1 MRTIAQKYYISW
13 LIFFTI
19 SVVIFLSSCDNN
31 IFDNK
36 PFNQKAWI
44 ENPFNKDSNVR
55 IEMSEDL
62 LKNHL
67 KIGMTRQQVRKLL
80 GKPDS
85 VDSYSGGS
93 SNYDNYYLGEY
104 TFLLRFDRA
113 SKLVDKEIV
122 SI

>member
-1 MRTIAQKYYISW
+1 MRTIAQKSYISW
-13 LIFFTI
+13 LMFFTI

-44 ENPFNKDSNVR
+44 ENPWSKDKNVR

-62 LKNHL
+62 LVNHL

-80 GKPDS
+80 GEPDS
-85 VDSYSGGS
+85 VDSYN
-93 SNYDNYYLGEY
+93 NYDYYLGEY
-104 TFLLRFDRA
+104 TFLIGFDRVG
-113 SKLVDKEIV
+113 KLVKKEIV